1 MTSPRPHPAHSRPHE
16 KLQTRLHT
24 LAFTVAFIG
33 AITANTLLTGCS
45 SEPLTP
51 VADHTGSPQRF
62 RGADTR
68 PNSIQAK
75 WWLAYN
81 DEVLN
86 KLVETTLHDN
96 PNLGVV
102 HARLRAAREQLK
114 ATGADR
120 LPRVDGSAGFSNSRT
135 SANSP
140 FGQALGNQSIK
151 GNQYTVGANVA
162 WEPDIWGRVAR
173 AIDVADTKVELAKI
187 EIDAYMLILC
197 AEVVQFYWQMRSAEA
212 ELAVLQ
218 AMVQSRTDTVSVL
231 DARLK
236 KGLISELD
244 VARARAELANAQ
256 ADVHDAAKRR
266 ALMEHSLA
274 TLTNQPISDFR
285 VAPIHVAAHMDS
297 KPTPPLPA
305 PPAMAPGLPAQI
317 LQRRPDMAQ
326 SSQHL
331 RAALASRDIAETALY
346 PSIRLTGDFGYASK
360 ELRTLLDSGS
370 RQFSLGPL
378 SISLPL
384 LDGGKIK
391 ANIATADARY
401 QEAVAAHKSKLLL
414 ALKEV
419 DDAMAEIA
427 ANEGAV
433 QARQQGLEHARRA
446 NAVARSRYDKGLANY
461 LDVMDTERTLL
472 AIEKNMLRER
482 GQALVASVQLVRALG
497 GSWNAGEAVT
507 PAQLY
512 Q

>member
-1 MTSPRPHPAHSRPHE
+1 MIACAAAALS
-16 KLQTRLHT
+16 
-24 LAFTVAFIG
+24 
-33 AITANTLLTGCS
+33 AIALNTLLAGCS
-45 SEPLTP
+45 GEPLTP
-51 VADHTGSPQRF
+51 VADHTASPQRF

-86 KLVETTLHDN
+86 KLVETTLRDN

-102 HARLRAAREQLK
+102 YARLRAAREQLK

-120 LPRVDGSAGFSNSRT
+120 LPHVDGTAGVGNSRT

-151 GNQYTVGANVA
+151 GNQYTLGANVA

-187 EIDAYMLILC
+187 EIDSYMLILC
-197 AEVVQFYWQMRSAEA
+197 AEVVQFYWQMRAAEA

-231 DARLK
+231 DARLQ

-244 VARARAELANAQ
+244 VARARVELANAQ
-256 ADVHDAAKRR
+256 ADVHDAGKRR

-274 TLTNQPISDFR
+274 TLTNRPISDFR
-285 VAPIHVAAHMDS
+285 VAPIDVDAHRDS
-297 KPTPPLPA
+297 KQALPLPLPA

-317 LQRRPDMAQ
+317 LQRRPDMAE
-326 SSQHL
+326 SSQHI
-331 RAALASRDIAETALY
+331 RAALARRDIAETALY

-433 QARQQGLEHARRA
+433 QARQQGLEHAQRA
-446 NAVARSRYDKGLANY
+446 NAVAKSRYDKGLANY

>member
-1 MTSPRPHPAHSRPHE
+1 MVSAA
-16 KLQTRLHT
+16 LM
-24 LAFTVAFIG
+24 LA
-33 AITANTLLTGCS
+33 GCS

-51 VADHTGSPQRF
+51 VADHTDSPSRF
-62 RGADTR
+62 RGADTS
-68 PNSIQAK
+68 PNNIQAK
-75 WWLAYN
+75 WWLAYH

-96 PNLGVV
+96 PNLGIVY
-102 HARLRAAREQLK
+102 ARLRAAQEQVK
-114 ATGADR
+114 ATNADS
-120 LPRVDGSAGFSNSRT
+120 LPRIDGMAAFGNSRT

-140 FGQALGNQSIK
+140 FGQALGKQPIK
-151 GNQYTVGANVA
+151 GNQYTSGLSAS
-162 WEPDIWGRVAR
+162 WEPDIWRRVAR
-173 AIDVADTKVELAKI
+173 AVDVADTKVQLARI

-212 ELAVLQ
+212 ELTVLQ
-218 AMVQSRTDTVSVL
+218 AIVQSRTDTVGLL
-231 DARLK
+231 DSRLQ

-244 VARARAELANAQ
+244 LARAKVELANAQ
-256 ADVHDAAKRR
+256 ADLHEARKRR
-266 ALMEHSLA
+266 TLMEHSLA
-274 TLTNQPISDFR
+274 TLTNRPISDFR
-285 VAPIHVAAHMDS
+285 VAPVHVDS
-297 KPTPPLPA
+297 ELADTQALPLPP

-317 LQRRPDMAQ
+317 LQRRPDMAE
-326 SSQHL
+326 STQHI

-346 PSIRLTGDFGYASK
+346 PTIKLTGDFGFASK
-360 ELRTLLDSGS
+360 ELRDLFDSGS

-384 LDGGKIK
+384 LDGGRIR

-401 QEAVAAHKSKLLL
+401 QEAVAAHQSKLLL

-433 QARQQGLEHARRA
+433 QARQQGLAHARRA
-446 NAVARSRYDKGLANY
+446 HEVARSRYDKGLANY
-461 LDVMDTERTLL
+461 LDVMDTERALL
-472 AIEKNMLRER
+472 AIERNMLRER